1 MKRSVYIKAKEILTY
16 LSKYGESGPTEIGL
30 WMGYEY
36 NSASSKLTHTIKV
49 MVDMGLIERLLN
61 GRYRLKKNFFKI
73 WNDIT
78 EDIRRNIEK

>member
-16 LSKYGESGPTEIGL
+16 LSKYGEAGPTEIGI

-49 MVDMGLIERLLN
+49 MVDMGLIERLVN
-61 GRYRLKKNFFKI
+61 GRYCLKKNFFQKWNKI
-73 WNDIT
+73 SDECRLKI
-78 EDIRRNIEK
+78 K